1 MAKKSLPKAMDTKAV
16 ATLADILRPAETLPT
31 EDLSVAETIRA
42 GYVAELKPASPY
54 QAVLV
59 SHLVDAE
66 RDIQHIRSLRT
77 GLLRDAMAKK
87 AEDVFSESYSVPSD
101 GWGERTIALMDPY
114 SEGHLEAVETLLE
127 FGITLNDLAARAYD
141 HCFRNIQALDKEL
154 DRAHRRRQA
163 LRAQYDALARAEAQV
178 EDAEIL
184 EA

>member
-1 MAKKSLPKAMDTKAV
+1 MDTKAV
-16 ATLADILRPAETLPT
+16 ATLADILRPSETLPT
-31 EDLSVAETIRA
+31 EDPSVAEAIRA
-42 GYVAELKPASPY
+42 WYVAELKPASPY

-66 RDIQHIRSLRT
+66 RDIQQIRALRT
-77 GLLRDAMAKK
+77 GFLRNAMAKE
-87 AEDVFSESYSVPSD
+87 AEEVFTGSYVREQE

-114 SEGHLEAVETLLE
+114 SEGHQEAVETLQE
-127 FGITLNDLAARAYD
+127 FGITLNDLAARAYSD
-141 HCFRNIQALDKEL
+141 CFRNIQALDKEL